1 MAIGPSQMWSASAA
15 AKSMAPS
22 TAPMG
27 GRVAQRGGR
36 QHVGRGQ
43 HDANA
48 PLLLRALR

>member
-1 MAIGPSQMWSASAA
+1 MAIGPSQMWSASAV
-15 AKSMAPS
+15 
-22 TAPMG
+22 G

-48 PLLLRALR
+48 ALLLRALR